1 MGNQLCFS
9 FQVAIAIR
17 RCLAKTK
24 VVTCKTP
31 ADTTGYHLKET
42 SLETCPFFA
51 QFSEFPTLVFG
62 KLFRFGHRKSRQK
75 SLRTSRQG
83 YASLGCHGNMHLS
96 RKAWLEVCHVF
107 FQSFSS
113 MCYITAAGVP
123 SGAPHF
129 RGSPKAESGCC
140 IRGADVMYFYWLVAA
155 TFFHIVCI
163 YHWLSYWPR
172 SCLFPC
178 LHWILSLS
186 SFSSNSAC
194 FTFYLR
200 LQHSPSIKRI
210 EDSRNRPIH
219 SVPIG
224 LCENGRNMQH
234 ANMRHARLSWDL
246 EM

>member
-62 KLFRFGHRKSRQK
+62 KLFPFGHRKSRQK

-96 RKAWLEVCHVF
+96 RKA
-107 FQSFSS
+107 
-113 MCYITAAGVP
+113 
-123 SGAPHF
+123 
-129 RGSPKAESGCC
+129 
-140 IRGADVMYFYWLVAA
+140 
-155 TFFHIVCI
+155 
-163 YHWLSYWPR
+163 
-172 SCLFPC
+172 
-178 LHWILSLS
+178 
-186 SFSSNSAC
+186 
-194 FTFYLR
+194 
-200 LQHSPSIKRI
+200 
-210 EDSRNRPIH
+210 
-219 SVPIG
+219 
-224 LCENGRNMQH
+224 
-234 ANMRHARLSWDL
+234 
-246 EM
+246 